1 MFQIIYESVESWPDN
16 YPLRVEAPQLS
27 VEISVAPDVA
37 RRRANGY
44 LGMNV
49 AMSILAGEP
58 ALILG
63 DPPVWRMAT
72 NLHLPDFGFV
82 ATVGS
87 IEVDAL
93 TGKVRAF
100 SLEQIMT
107 MQDRAEVIATRL
119 TPSAAPAC

>member
-1 MFQIIYESVESWPDN
+1 MFQIIYEYTESWTN
-16 YPLRVEAPQLS
+16 NCPLQVQTPQLS
-27 VEISVAPDVA
+27 FEISVAPELA

-63 DPPVWRMAT
+63 NSPIWRMAA

-93 TGKVRAF
+93 TSKVF
-100 SLEQIMT
+100 PLSLEQITT
-107 MQDRAEVIATRL
+107 MQDRADVIATRL
-119 TPSAAPAC
+119 TPTAEPVF

>member
-1 MFQIIYESVESWPDN
+1 MFQIIYEYGEPWSDN
-16 YPLRVEAPQLS
+16 CPLRVETPQLS
-27 VEISVAPDVA
+27 FEISVAPDVA

-49 AMSILAGEP
+49 AMSVLAGEP
-58 ALILG
+58 ALLLG
-63 DPPVWRMAT
+63 DPPVWRMSA

-93 TGKVRAF
+93 TGQVLPL
-100 SLEQIMT
+100 SLEQIT
-107 MQDRAEVIATRL
+107 LMQDRADVIATRL
-119 TPSAAPAC
+119 TPTADPVF

>member
-1 MFQIIYESVESWPDN
+1 MFQIIYECVESWPN
-16 YPLRVEAPQLS
+16 NRPLRVETPQFS
-27 VEISVAPDVA
+27 FEISVAPDVA

-58 ALILG
+58 SLILG
-63 DPPVWRMAT
+63 DPPVWRMSA

-93 TGKVRAF
+93 TGKVLPLSF
-100 SLEQIMT
+100 EQIT
-107 MQDRAEVIATRL
+107 TIQDRADVIATRL
-119 TPSAAPAC
+119 APTAEPVF